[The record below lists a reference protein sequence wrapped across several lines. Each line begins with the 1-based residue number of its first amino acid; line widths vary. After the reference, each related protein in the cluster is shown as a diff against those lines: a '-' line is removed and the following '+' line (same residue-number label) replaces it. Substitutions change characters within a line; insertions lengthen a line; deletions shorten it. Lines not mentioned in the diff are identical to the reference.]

1 MSASST
7 DRLDLQ
13 LPAQPESIPRIRH
26 AVVAFAIAHG
36 YEDPGAIALAVT
48 EAATN
53 VVLHAYTTHP
63 EPGDVCAMVRVE
75 PDQLVVVVRDWGMG
89 MAPRLDTPG
98 LGLGLPTIAS
108 LASSFDVEAAEG
120 AGTLL
125 RMHFTRHTADA
136 A

>member
-1 MSASST
+1 MSASPT
-7 DRLDLQ
+7 DRLDLR
-13 LPAQPESIPRIRH
+13 LPARPESIPRIRH
-26 AVVAFAIAHG
+26 AVVAFATAHG

-53 VVLHAYTTHP
+53 AVLHAYTAHS
-63 EPGDVCAMVRVE
+63 EPGEVLAVACAE
-75 PDQLVVVVRDWGMG
+75 PDQLVVVVRDWGSGMG
-89 MAPRLDTPG
+89 PRLDTPG
-98 LGLGLPTIAS
+98 LGLGLPTIAT

-125 RMHFTRHTADA
+125 RMRFMRSAADA